1 MDASTGEEPPPDST
15 DVAGWKRVVAGG
27 LLDRFPLEAIVA
39 ALQDL
44 RLNTGLGLRND
55 LAKNLSDRVYRLLRR
70 QVGRNHPNEGWD
82 IIDRVHVQV
91 FEALAQPSSADAKGL
106 RQAFVPRV
114 LFRLKDAI
122 AKEARERR
130 IPDEIMV
137 KPQEAVPADPPGGDG
152 QEVEF
157 DAANRQSRLSGRP
170 FSFTEHRNNAEPVGL
185 AGEARLFLAP
195 SPSALFAPPPSP
207 ARAGLFSH
215 VRGGGM
221 QRITTMERAFHLARS
236 GRFTTLTEVVTTL
249 DREGYSANQIQGPPL
264 KRQLTGLTKAARPEP
279 LDRDLSC
286 GVRGN

>member
-1 MDASTGEEPPPDST
+1 MDASTGEKPPPDST

-27 LLDRFPLEAIVA
+27 LLDRLPLEAIVA

-44 RLNTGLGLRND
+44 RLNTDLGLRND

-137 KPQEAVPADPPGGDG
+137 KRQEAAPADPPGGDG

-157 DAANRQSRLSGRP
+157 DDANRQSDVAEAAGPPDGDDAPPAKARWNPTLLDEVRATDQQIDTDRFLAENITDDQKRLAFRLYMDDVP
-170 FSFTEHRNNAEPVGL
+170 FKSKKHHSIAKALGIDEKT
-185 AGEARLFLAP
+185 ARLWIEEIKAQLKEKI
-195 SPSALFAPPPSP
+195 
-207 ARAGLFSH
+207 GD
-215 VRGGGM
+215 
-221 QRITTMERAFHLARS
+221 
-236 GRFTTLTEVVTTL
+236 LT
-249 DREGYSANQIQGPPL
+249 
-264 KRQLTGLTKAARPEP
+264 
-279 LDRDLSC
+279 
-286 GVRGN
+286 